1 MIDADAFCVVRQA
14 AGGIETGEKVHVAH
28 IAFALQIPDGRSSTR
43 QKVECDRQRAARPEL
58 ERIGI

>member
-28 IAFALQIPDGRSSTR
+28 IAFALQIGFVQQMQHKFSRLLC
-43 QKVECDRQRAARPEL
+43 KIV
-58 ERIGI
+58 